1 MEQIL
6 AISHEFTVTLSLEAI
21 LHRII
26 QVATDLMDC
35 ESVGILLWDEQANNL
50 RFVAATLFQDQLLDI
65 PVPIDTSIAGA
76 SFASAQPVIVNNVAN
91 DLRYYAKV
99 GEAIGL
105 PARSLLAVPLQFR
118 DHKIGVLE
126 AENKR
131 RNKKFDALDVET
143 LTALA
148 VQTTIAIENAR
159 LYEQAQQDLTAR
171 ARAEDALRQ
180 QRDQLEAHM
189 AERTRELSALY
200 DVSAI
205 AARAHNLET
214 LFRDALART
223 MTALECSMGAILLA
237 SEKGSAA
244 PSRLQIVARQGL
256 PPDAPMDRALT
267 LATNDLFAM
276 MCAQRQSVLISDLSA
291 DPRLPAAMRALSARA
306 VARAIAGR
314 RAGFRHGRSTARC
327 PARIQHRRNHLAD
340 DHRRPVGHRLAESAG
355 ATDRAA
361 SRTDGGTPTPRA
373 RFARFSHAVALQCDS
388 LRASHSEFR

>member
-171 ARAEDALRQ
+171 ARRRRAAP
-180 QRDQLEAHM
+180 
-189 AERTRELSALY
+189 
-200 DVSAI
+200 
-205 AARAHNLET
+205 AARPTRSAHG
-214 LFRDALART
+214 RAHART
-223 MTALECSMGAILLA
+223 IRTLRRVRNRGA
-237 SEKGSAA
+237 
-244 PSRLQIVARQGL
+244 
-256 PPDAPMDRALT
+256 
-267 LATNDLFAM
+267 
-276 MCAQRQSVLISDLSA
+276 
-291 DPRLPAAMRALSARA
+291 
-306 VARAIAGR
+306 
-314 RAGFRHGRSTARC
+314 
-327 PARIQHRRNHLAD
+327 
-340 DHRRPVGHRLAESAG
+340 
-355 ATDRAA
+355 
-361 SRTDGGTPTPRA
+361 RT
-373 RFARFSHAVALQCDS
+373 
-388 LRASHSEFR
+388 